1 MEETDE
7 KDHITN
13 EELILLNALN
23 HMCESGK
30 ISHSLFTSVLHD
42 YKSKV
47 DISNFACYNNNH
59 K

>member
-7 KDHITN
+7 RDHITN
-13 EELILLNALN
+13 EELILLSALN
-23 HMCESGK
+23 RMCESGK

-47 DISNFACYNNNH
+47 DISNFACYNQNY